1 MGTGLMQYSWV
12 ITCILE
18 KQPSSTGIAH
28 VTHHTLLSNLPVTD
42 ANQIKGD

>member
-1 MGTGLMQYSWV
+1 MATGLMQYLRL

-18 KQPSSTGIAH
+18 KQPSSTGIAQ
-28 VTHHTLLSNLPVTD
+28 VTHHTLLSNLPATD